1 MLKRSISNF
10 SVNSLGIG
18 SKMVLPREPWSL
30 WCRVHPLYFLVDRGV
45 NVYSTREYNILL
57 FIDRYLSWVRGL
69 SPLRM
74 RKLFK
79 RVRMTVFG
87 CLLASARAQAT
98 NSSDEKNSGRFNTNF
113 HSWNV
118 NSSQSHLR
126 NRYLKRV
133 VRFPDEITYHPT
145 ISPYLGAMELEL
157 TLNSWKLPW
166 VALRKAT
173 RVFLG
178 FLKSRSFI
186 TYCPRGCE
194 RLTLASIPC
203 ILLIHFGEIV
213 TRRA

>member
-1 MLKRSISNF
+1 MIRPSD
-10 SVNSLGIG
+10 
-18 SKMVLPREPWSL
+18 PWSL
-30 WCRVHPLYFLVDRGV
+30 WCRVHPLYFLVDRGLY
-45 NVYSTREYNILL
+45 VYSTSVYAIFL
-57 FIDRYLSWVRGL
+57 FIDRYLISLRGL

-87 CLLASARAQAT
+87 CLLANARAQAT
-98 NSSDEKNSGRFNTNF
+98 NSSDEKNSGRFKTNF

-118 NSSQSHLR
+118 NSSQSHFK

-133 VRFPDEITYHPT
+133 GRFPDEITYQPT
-145 ISPYLGAMELEL
+145 ISPYLGAMELDP
-157 TLNSWKLPW
+157 TLNSMNRPRL
-166 VALRKAT
+166 ALRKAT
-173 RVFLG
+173 LVFLG

-186 TYCPRGCE
+186 TYCPSGCE

-203 ILLIHFGEIV
+203 ILMIHFGELV